1 MPTRADYF
9 RRPSGQTLYA
19 KPLPLV
25 LAPWAADAL
34 AGSENGATGSYA
46 FTELADGRSYE
57 VFCQLGAT
65 PEPSDVAVGMFP
77 QPVDSPGMRV
87 LLDRV
92 TGLTGPY
99 IASITIQDEGGLPV
113 EPARVRLTKLGDT
126 QSRFT
131 DATGLAE
138 FACEPG
144 TWSLAVTAPGFASQ
158 YHSLVVTDDTQ
169 VIYTLLAITVSEPAS
184 PALCV
189 VQIFARHN
197 SIELEGAVCKARLKS
212 ANSTVDGAVLSTQIT
227 ESVTN
232 ASGYAELQ
240 LIRLSEFVDG
250 DGEYVIEVWHADR
263 RIVSAA
269 VTIPD
274 QEFINLEDLITSAG
288 GA

>member
-1 MPTRADYF
+1 MPTRTDYF

-34 AGSENGATGSYA
+34 VGSENGATGSYA
-46 FTELADGRSYE
+46 FTELADERSYE
-57 VFCQLGAT
+57 VFCQLSAA
-65 PEPSDVAVGMFP
+65 PEPSDVAIGMFP
-77 QPVDSPGMRV
+77 QPVDSPGMSV

-99 IASITIQDEGGLPV
+99 IASITIQDEVGLPI
-113 EPARVRLTKLGDT
+113 EQARVRVTKLGDT
-126 QSRFT
+126 QTRFT
-131 DATGLAE
+131 DAAGRAE
-138 FACEPG
+138 FACGPG
-144 TWSLAVTAPGFASQ
+144 TWSLALTAPGFASQ

-169 VIYTLLAITVSEPAS
+169 VSYTLLAITVSEPAS

-189 VQIFARHN
+189 VQVFARHN
-197 SIELEGAVCKARLKS
+197 GMELEGAVCKARLKS
-212 ANSTVDGAVLSTQIT
+212 ANSAVDGAVMSTQIT
-227 ESVTN
+227 ESVTD

-274 QEFINLEDLITSAG
+274 QESINLEDLITSAG